1 MTSQALETHRP
12 LDAAEQSRGVR
23 RLVAACNSN
32 AALIPQALRI
42 TPQTAPDKAEQI
54 RADRVLWALTA
65 DALGLDIIEAVKHV
79 AVIAGA
85 PVISAEMH
93 RSSAIRRGCQ
103 IELVSA
109 DSEHATV
116 RGRRATG
123 GDWTTVTFT
132 ALDAKRAGYLD
143 IAYTKWR
150 KDTDGGPLRWCE
162 VEFDLVTEQMVR
174 RDIEKAPDWVKK
186 PGVKKVWKETYW
198 RQRMPMLIARAS
210 SMVTKVVDP
219 VPTLGGFP
227 VTVADADVQDIGE
240 VTPDVV
246 LEVDAAPVEYAEV
259 VEYAEPTPA
268 VAVLHNVDDE
278 DWPVSWMRRIKAA
291 GLGRADSI
299 RIINDVSK
307 GAASDS
313 GTLVHPDLRAAA
325 DATLA
330 EVLAHRDGAA

>member
-1 MTSQALETHRP
+1 MTSQALEVHRP
-12 LDAAEQSRGVR
+12 LDIGEQSRGVK

-93 RSSAIRRGCQ
+93 RNSAIRRGCQ

-116 RGRRATG
+116 RGRRSTFDG
-123 GDWTTVTFT
+123 EWTSVTFT

-143 IAYTKWR
+143 IAHTKWR
-150 KDTDGGPLRWCE
+150 KDTEGGPLRWCE
-162 VEFDLVTEQMVR
+162 VEFDLVTEEMVR
-174 RDIEKAPDWVKK
+174 RDIATAPDWVKK

-219 VPTLGGFP
+219 VPTLGGVP
-227 VTVADADVQDIGE
+227 VTVADADVQDITE
-240 VTPDVV
+240 VTPAVV
-246 LEVDAAPVEYAEV
+246 MVPVGPIDAVQYVEVTDAELIDDPAEV
-259 VEYAEPTPA
+259 VE
-268 VAVLHNVDDE
+268 E
-278 DWPVSWMRRIKAA
+278 DWSVSWMRRIKAA
-291 GLGRADSI
+291 GMTRADSI
-299 RIINDVSK
+299 RIMNDVSK

-313 GTLVHPDLRAAA
+313 GTLHPDLRAAA
-325 DATLA
+325 DTVLA
-330 EVLAHRDGAA
+330 EVIAHLGAAS